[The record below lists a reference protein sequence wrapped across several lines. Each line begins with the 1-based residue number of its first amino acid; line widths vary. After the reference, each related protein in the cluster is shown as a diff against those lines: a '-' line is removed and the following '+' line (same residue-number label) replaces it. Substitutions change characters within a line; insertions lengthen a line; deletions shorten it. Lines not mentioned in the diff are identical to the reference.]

1 MIVDLEKYNENNAVE
16 NKKAANIV
24 KV

>member
-1 MIVDLEKYNENNAVE
+1 MIVDLEKYNENKAVE

>member
-1 MIVDLEKYNENNAVE
+1 MIVDLEKCNENNAVE